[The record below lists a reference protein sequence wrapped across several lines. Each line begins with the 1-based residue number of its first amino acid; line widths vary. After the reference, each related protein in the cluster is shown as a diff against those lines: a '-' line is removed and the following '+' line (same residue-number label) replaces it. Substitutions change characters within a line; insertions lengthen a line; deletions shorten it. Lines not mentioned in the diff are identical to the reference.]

1 MIRTK
6 NEIARK
12 TEIITKFEAL
22 FTLLH
27 WHYMLIC
34 ISFLYAHVNEWTKKY
49 VPRSLLATS
58 SVTLLHLQSNQNF
71 GSIKAQLHNF
81 VSFSTLLLSFHFQ
94 LIYFALLLLLL
105 YFCLFYISRDVVECF
120 YGWLNNEFYG
130 INVIFRRWINN
141 NSAENRNVEIE
152 RECQKNCFVFSLSFL
167 SFFLSQFW
175 LIFQNY
181 DNMSG
186 RG

>member
-27 WHYMLIC
+27 WHYMLIR
-34 ISFLYAHVNEWTKKY
+34 ISILSYARMFMSMNEKKKY

-120 YGWLNNEFYG
+120 YG
-130 INVIFRRWINN
+130 
-141 NSAENRNVEIE
+141 
-152 RECQKNCFVFSLSFL
+152 
-167 SFFLSQFW
+167 
-175 LIFQNY
+175 
-181 DNMSG
+181 
-186 RG
+186 